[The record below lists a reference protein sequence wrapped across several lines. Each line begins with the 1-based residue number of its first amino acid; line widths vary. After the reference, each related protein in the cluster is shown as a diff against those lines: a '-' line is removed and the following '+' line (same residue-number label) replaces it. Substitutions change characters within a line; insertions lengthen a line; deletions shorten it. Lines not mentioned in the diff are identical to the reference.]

1 MGVGK
6 NIEKIRRER
15 GFTRKELAERSGISD
30 DYLQKIEAET
40 INRVHLKT
48 LVRIAS
54 VLDTGIDELKKNFD
68 EIS

>member
-6 NIEKIRRER
+6 NIEKIRIER

-30 DYLQKIEAET
+30 DYLQKIESEA
-40 INRVHLKT
+40 IHHVHIKT
-48 LVRIAS
+48 LVRIAW
-54 VLDTGIDELKKNFD
+54 VLDIDTEKLGKYFD

>member
-1 MGVGK
+1 MGK